1 MDYNNAIKIMD
12 DYTNLL
18 PLLELK
24 KQNKYEQA
32 ILMIIE
38 KTKCDEITAKAVYSD
53 LTHNLM
59 ENKIEQ
65 QNNYQISNQ
74 VECPY
79 CHSTDTSKIT
89 TSTKLINTVAFGLLG
104 TKRLR
109 NYHCNSCKSD
119 F

>member
-12 DYTNLL
+12 DYINLL

-32 ILMIIE
+32 IQLIIE

-53 LTHNLM
+53 LTHDLM
-59 ENKIEQ
+59 ENKTDQ
-65 QNNYQISNQ
+65 QNDCKISNQ
-74 VECPY
+74 VTCPY
-79 CHSTDTSKIT
+79 CHSTNIHKIT
-89 TSTKLINTVAFGLLG
+89 GTERAVSVIGLGLLSKKINKSFKCKNCSG
-104 TKRLR
+104 T
-109 NYHCNSCKSD
+109 